1 MLRLSWAVTMRESVL
16 LSKMLLSSESWHKVF
31 QYQIEKL
38 NEVDKTFYRKLLNSH
53 PKTGEEFLF
62 SETGSLSIKIK
73 ISMRRLLYWWNILHV
88 DESEMIHRVY
98 RAQKLSPVFGDWI
111 QLLETDK
118 KQFGILL
125 TDADIQSVSLY
136 IILQKGLI
144 HFYQS
149 LFFFV
154 ANTPPWHY

>member
-1 MLRLSWAVTMRESVL
+1 M
-16 LSKMLLSSESWHKVF
+16 
-31 QYQIEKL
+31 
-38 NEVDKTFYRKLLNSH
+38 DKTFYRKLLNSH

-62 SETGSLSIKIK
+62 SETGSVSIKIK

-88 DESEMIHRVY
+88 DESEMIHKVY

-125 TDADIQSVSLY
+125 TDEDIQSVSLY
-136 IILQKGLI
+136 EFKEFIKKKAKELMIEYLSSLQQKHSKSKDLDVEDLEM
-144 HFYQS
+144 S
-149 LFFFV
+149 LRSQIQQKRKRD
-154 ANTPPWHY
+154 

>member
-1 MLRLSWAVTMRESVL
+1 MRESVL

-118 KQFGILL
+118 KHSWENFRIW
-125 TDADIQSVSLY
+125 LY
-136 IILQKGLI
+136 AIGLI
-144 HFYQS
+144 LIWRSENKIFI
-149 LFFFV
+149 
-154 ANTPPWHY
+154 A